1 MQYVANCLVSSFCM
15 YEFHEKPTEG
25 GIRMAIGRLSERLKK
40 IEKNKVADNGVLI
53 IDQNEDGTFGKDN
66 LTKDEL
72 HAYAEAKHY
81 GVIIIDDISFD
92 DT

>member
-25 GIRMAIGRLSERLKK
+25 GIKMAIWRLSERLKK
-40 IEKNKVADNGVLI
+40 IEKNKVADKGVLI
-53 IDQNEDGTFGKDN
+53 IDQNEDGTFGKN
-66 LTKDEL
+66 NFTEKEL
-72 HAYAEAKHY
+72 HSYAELHGF